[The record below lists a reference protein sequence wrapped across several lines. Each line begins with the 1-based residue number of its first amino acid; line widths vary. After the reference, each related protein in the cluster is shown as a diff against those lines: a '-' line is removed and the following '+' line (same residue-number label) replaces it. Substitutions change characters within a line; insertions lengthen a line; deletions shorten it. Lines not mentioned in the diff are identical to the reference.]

1 MEKELDKENTINICY
16 ESFQPGFKEKLAD
29 VLESRSQVVFDTPH
43 FTVHVFALS
52 NGFDVDVY
60 PLWTKYDD
68 DFEFESESI
77 DGGIVQEGDALDAI
91 TYAFEFRGSNNE

>member
-1 MEKELDKENTINICY
+1 MEKELAKEKMINICY
-16 ESFQPGFKEKLAD
+16 ESFQPEFKEKLAD
-29 VLESRSQVVFDTPH
+29 KLESKSQVVFDTPH
-43 FTVHVFALS
+43 FTVHVFASS

-60 PLWTKYDD
+60 PLWTKYND

-91 TYAFEFRGSNNE
+91 TYASEFKDSNNE